1 MDMQAPGREGIAT
14 HSYTA
19 AFRVRE
25 YYHTTT
31 GSATVL
37 LLLLLHGQFTHSLS
51 DAAFFHVYGI
61 VHSRYQWR
69 VTIYWL
75 NYADDLLWRGKRI
88 C

>member
-1 MDMQAPGREGIAT
+1 MFGKELLSSAAITRTDGHAGPGEGVMAS

-37 LLLLLHGQFTHSLS
+37 LLPWSVHSL
-51 DAAFFHVYGI
+51 AV
-61 VHSRYQWR
+61 
-69 VTIYWL
+69 
-75 NYADDLLWRGKRI
+75 
-88 C
+88 